1 MFNTKI
7 KQNKTLSALIIR
19 WETLEVTMILRLM
32 AATILVIWFPPTPTV
47 LVLATNQTRMTRVA

>member
-47 LVLATNQTRMTRVA
+47 LATNQTRMTRVA